1 MRYMRLAGQLSS
13 AHDTLSKQEFL
24 ALSVLDVNGPSRMGE
39 IAEYLGVVQSAITPL
54 VDRLEEQDLVRRRR
68 SESDRRAWLVELTS
82 AGTETMASE
91 NKLFEGVATEIL
103 EPLSDAERETLT
115 ALFEQMATASTAG
128 T

>member
-39 IAEYLGVVQSAITPL
+39 IAEHLGVVQSAITPL

-82 AGTETMASE
+82 AGTKTVASE

>member
-39 IAEYLGVVQSAITPL
+39 IAEHLGVVQSAITPL
-54 VDRLEEQDLVRRRR
+54 VDRLEEQDLVRRSR

-82 AGTETMASE
+82 AGTETVASE

>member
-39 IAEYLGVVQSAITPL
+39 IAEHLGVVQSAITPL

-82 AGTETMASE
+82 AGTETVASE
-91 NKLFEGVATEIL
+91 NKLFDGVATEIL

>member
-39 IAEYLGVVQSAITPL
+39 IAEHLGVVQSAITPL

-82 AGTETMASE
+82 AGTETVASE

>member
-1 MRYMRLAGQLSS
+1 
-13 AHDTLSKQEFL
+13 
-24 ALSVLDVNGPSRMGE
+24 MGE
-39 IAEYLGVVQSAITPL
+39 IAEHLGVVQSAITPL

-82 AGTETMASE
+82 AGTETVASE

-103 EPLSDAERETLT
+103 EPISDAERETLT
-115 ALFEQMATASTAG
+115 ALVEQLATASTAG